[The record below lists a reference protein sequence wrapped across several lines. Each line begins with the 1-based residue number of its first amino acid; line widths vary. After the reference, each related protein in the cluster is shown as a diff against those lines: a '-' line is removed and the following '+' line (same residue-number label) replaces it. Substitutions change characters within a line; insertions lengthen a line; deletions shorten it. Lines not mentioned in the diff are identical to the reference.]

1 MRMSDY
7 SVLGAVSSTLQAL
20 LTDNITNA
28 LAAPLNVPIYLNS
41 PIEMQTSNLIPG
53 ISLWL
58 FKVSRMAEMLN
69 EPPERKSANQLART
83 PLPVLLHYLVTPM
96 ATDPIARQS
105 LLGRVLQVFNDHSI
119 LRGADLQ
126 GTLANTTEQLR
137 VNFETL
143 TVEELSL
150 VWEALGEPYQ
160 LSVTYLVQVAKID
173 SDLELIKSPP
183 VLDKQTT
190 YAQILSVSG
199 G

>member
-1 MRMSDY
+1 MSDY

-20 LTDNITNA
+20 LTNNITST
-28 LAAPLNVPIYLNS
+28 LAAPLNVSIYLNS

-96 ATDPIARQS
+96 AADPIVRQT
-105 LLGRVLQVFNDHSI
+105 LLGRVLQVFNDRSI
-119 LRGADLQ
+119 LRGADLR
-126 GTLANTTEQLR
+126 GVLANTTEQLR
-137 VNFETL
+137 VNLEAL
-143 TVEELSL
+143 TVEESSL

-173 SDLELIKSPP
+173 SDLGLIKSSP

-190 YAQILSVSG
+190 YAQVLSVSG